1 MIAGQGAGERC
12 RSGHRLAT
20 IAAEVGT
27 PFYAYDLDR
36 FRERIRAFEAGLP
49 DVPHLTCYAVKA
61 NDALALLA
69 IVAAEGLGADV
80 VSGGELA
87 KCGKAGITPASIV
100 FSGVGKRDDEIRA
113 AVEAEIR
120 SVNVESLEELDEVSA
135 AARQLGRVAPISVR
149 LNPDVAGGGH
159 EYLATGGAASKFGL
173 ERADATEAFRRA
185 ATDDALDPVGLS
197 FHVGSQLLD
206 TEPVLMAAERAAE
219 LWRELADAG
228 IRLRDFDAGGGL
240 GIAYDGGAEPDV
252 QAYTARLAELAG
264 SVEAT
269 LILEPGRHLV
279 GPAGT
284 FVTRVLHVKR
294 AGGRTIAVCDGGSND
309 LLRPAL
315 YGAEHPITVLV
326 ERERERALVD
336 LVGPLC
342 ESSDFLALDRTLP
355 LPRRGDLIAVELAGA
370 YGRVMSSTYNAR
382 PLCAEVVLEQ
392 GSWRVSRERGTYDDL
407 IRNERP

>member
-1 MIAGQGAGERC
+1 M
-12 RSGHRLAT
+12 
-20 IAAEVGT
+20 
-27 PFYAYDLDR
+27 
-36 FRERIRAFEAGLP
+36 
-49 DVPHLTCYAVKA
+49 
-61 NDALALLA
+61 
-69 IVAAEGLGADV
+69 
-80 VSGGELA
+80 
-87 KCGKAGITPASIV
+87 
-100 FSGVGKRDDEIRA
+100 
-113 AVEAEIR
+113 
-120 SVNVESLEELDEVSA
+120 
-135 AARQLGRVAPISVR
+135 APISVR

-294 AGGRTIAVCDGGSND
+294 AGGRTIPVCDGGSND

-355 LPRRGDLIAVELAGA
+355 LPRRGDLIALELAGA